1 MNDLA
6 PPYNAES
13 GPPADDPDFTSETIA
28 YAREMRAL
36 YRAAEQ
42 RAVRFRLL
50 VEVGRDLAS
59 VRDSHALLALALTRA
74 TTFSGYSDGCVLLRS
89 AEGALV
95 ARATVGAGGLVGAL
109 ARRDPGWSEAERALH
124 EGQAVIAG
132 GNVDPAVRHGPDSR
146 IYLPLIPSDGQPLGV
161 LLLAGVGVARPP
173 DADDLDALQLLAG
186 QLAAAL
192 QGAQLHEENGRLV
205 VRLTEREHR
214 LAELVDLLMRA
225 QEEERRRV
233 AYEVHDGLAQ
243 MAAGVLQQ
251 LHTLADRY
259 HPRAQRSRQ
268 ALARA
273 LDMAQATVVEAR
285 RVIAGLRPTVLDDF
299 GLETALRLQTVSLQ
313 SEGWNV
319 AFEAHLGAERLP
331 PALETALFRIGQELL
346 NNVRKHAGITSVRV
360 ELVRAG
366 DEVALLVEDHGAGF
380 TTGPRAEPPREGEH
394 VGLAG
399 IRERVAIFG
408 GRLRLESAPGCGTLV
423 EARLPVPPI
432 EKGTTLH
439 G

>member
-1 MNDLA
+1 MTQRQ
-6 PPYNAES
+6 PPVK
-13 GPPADDPDFTSETIA
+13 PLDFTSETIA

-59 VRDSHALLALALTRA
+59 VRDSGALLALALTRA
-74 TTFSGYSDGCVLLRS
+74 TTFSGFSDGCVLLL
-89 AEGALV
+89 AGGALEV
-95 ARATVGAGGLVGAL
+95 RATVGQGLSGGGPAL
-109 ARRDPGWSEAERALH
+109 ADAERALGA
-124 EGQAVIAG
+124 GQAVVTAG
-132 GNVDPAVRHGPDSR
+132 GDGCGNDESR
-146 IYLPLIPSDGQPLGV
+146 IALPLIPGDGQPLGV
-161 LLLAGVGVARPP
+161 LLLAGVDVARPP

-192 QGAQLHEENGRLV
+192 QGTQLHEENTRLV
-205 VRLTEREHR
+205 ARLTEREHR

-259 HPRAQRSRQ
+259 RPRAPRSRQ
-268 ALARA
+268 ALGRA
-273 LDMAQATVVEAR
+273 VEMAQATVAEAR

-299 GLETALRLQTVSLQ
+299 GLDTGLRLLAVGLRSD
-313 SEGWNV
+313 GWDV
-319 AFEAHLGAERLP
+319 TYESQLGAERLS
-331 PALETALFRIGQELL
+331 PAAETALYRVGQELL
-346 NNVRKHAGITSVRV
+346 TNVRKHAGPTRV
-360 ELVRAG
+360 LVALAREG
-366 DEVALLVEDHGAGF
+366 DEAALLVRDWGVGFAAGERAGPSHDGA
-380 TTGPRAEPPREGEH
+380 H

-399 IRERVAIFG
+399 IAERVSAFG
-408 GRLRLESAPGCGTLV
+408 GRLRLESAPGQGTLV
-423 EARLPVPPI
+423 EVRLPVLGARQRGADTRRAGEPV
-432 EKGTTLH
+432 
-439 G
+439 